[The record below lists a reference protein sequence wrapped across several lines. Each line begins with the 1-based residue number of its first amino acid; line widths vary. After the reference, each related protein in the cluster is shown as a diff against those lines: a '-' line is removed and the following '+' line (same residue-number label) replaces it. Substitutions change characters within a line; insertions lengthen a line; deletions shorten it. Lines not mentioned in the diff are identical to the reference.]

1 MVSIFVTEMHA
12 LLVLWWLLPL
22 PTPFSFLLMLAL
34 LLLLLRDNISV
45 TVPMLE
51 VVDVLWWLLLAGA
64 DLVPVAEAGM
74 RLSSMTCP
82 MTDLQRL
89 PALR

>member
-12 LLVLWWLLPL
+12 LLVLWLLLPL

-45 TVPMLE
+45 MVPMLE

-64 DLVPVAEAGM
+64 DLVAEAGM